1 MGGER
6 QGWNYWDRYLE
17 GGIVD
22 KTIHFTQEEVIR
34 DHALG
39 KTKETVKECWPMDAA
54 VAYTLASAGPNA
66 NLTSKGLVNVHTKM
80 AYAMMSQMVGY
91 GKVPDPR
98 KESCGHDMI
107 EGVKVELRTPQLNAQ
122 GHIEMQGNRLK
133 QWDKLKGVTNSKQL
147 LPLCSFRVHKNGAGA
162 VNDEEGLFTL
172 LYSEKYAPLREFI
185 EDKLGTTQWAMNNVP
200 NPFYQSLTSGECKWA
215 GTFGKPKKT
224 KPCAHHDKPIYE
236 GWVMI
241 RQVDNDG
248 KIIPNR
254 FVQIW
259 SRDRAVAA
267 VPSGWNNDQIASKFG
282 QIEAKNLSPARV
294 VLWDT
299 VKRNLANSVDT
310 DPKKMKECIKSI
322 NESLRRMSARNMNV
336 VTKEGLRNTATYN
349 WKEWK
354 WLYNLEN
361 WIAQTSKKGRKEN
374 DTICPKHN
382 PLMEISSCDKVQCK
396 EGWVFTKY
404 GSKMS
409 YGHEI
414 ASFKWVPTETPKLYY
429 VKITSKVKQPYG
441 SSGYYHNTQN
451 TVFELCFHTKAE
463 AENFRTYN
471 PMMGEKC
478 GGVGMWKRIW
488 DPTQGKETSQLG
500 STLTVD
506 SAEMPMEM
514 KPEKDP
520 EETPTPKEILK
531 AIRFGSPQDFDE
543 GIKHLNEPDKELYQ
557 RPTIL
562 KEKKKVKTDA

>member
-6 QGWNYWDRYLE
+6 QGWNTWARYLE

-22 KTIHFTQEEVIR
+22 KTIHFTQEPVIR

-39 KTKETVKECWPMDAA
+39 KTKDTIKKCWPMDAA

-66 NLTSKGLVNVHTKM
+66 NLTSKGLVNVQTKM

-98 KESCGHDMI
+98 KGSCNHDMI
-107 EGVKVELRTPQLNAQ
+107 DAVKIEWKEPHLNNQ
-122 GHIEMQGNRLK
+122 GHIEMSTGRLSG
-133 QWDKLKGVTNSKQL
+133 WDKLLGASNVKQL
-147 LPLCSFRVHKNGAGA
+147 LPLCSFRVSKGNAPSL
-162 VNDEEGLFTL
+162 NDDEGLFTA
-172 LYSEKYAPLREFI
+172 LYSEKYTPLREFI
-185 EDKLGTTQWAMNNVP
+185 EKKLGSTQWAMDKAIT
-200 NPFYQSLTSGECKWA
+200 PFYQVLTSGECKWA
-215 GTFGKPKKT
+215 DDNSKH
-224 KPCAHHDKPIYE
+224 CSHHDKPIYE

-267 VPSGWNNDQIASKFG
+267 VHSGWNNDQIASKFNK
-282 QIEAKNLSPARV
+282 IDAKNLAPARV

-310 DPKKMKECIKSI
+310 DPKKMKECIKCI

-382 PLMEISSCDKVQCK
+382 PLMEISSCDKVQCM

-404 GSKMS
+404 ASKQS

-414 ASFKWVPTETPKLYY
+414 ASFKWVPTETPRIYY
-429 VKITSKVKQPYG
+429 VTIASKVKQPYG
-441 SSGYYHNTQN
+441 SSGYYHNTN
-451 TVFELCFHTKAE
+451 TSLFELCFHSKAE
-463 AENFRTYN
+463 AESFKTYN

-478 GGVGMWKRIW
+478 GGVGMWQRMW
-488 DPTQGKETSQLG
+488 NPAQGKETSQLG

-506 SAEMPMEM
+506 SAKMPMEM

-543 GIKHLNEPDKELYQ
+543 GIKHLHDPDEQLYQ
-557 RPTIL
+557 RPTIM
-562 KEKKKVKTDA
+562 KAEKVKPDA